1 MLRTKSFPVPRG
13 STASSTPSAPTAPFT
28 TSCTVPSPPTMTS
41 SVAPSAI
48 AFRVSSVSSPGR
60 CERSASPLMPAAA
73 ARRAISGQR

>member
-1 MLRTKSFPVPRG
+1 
-13 STASSTPSAPTAPFT
+13 
-28 TSCTVPSPPTMTS
+28 MTS